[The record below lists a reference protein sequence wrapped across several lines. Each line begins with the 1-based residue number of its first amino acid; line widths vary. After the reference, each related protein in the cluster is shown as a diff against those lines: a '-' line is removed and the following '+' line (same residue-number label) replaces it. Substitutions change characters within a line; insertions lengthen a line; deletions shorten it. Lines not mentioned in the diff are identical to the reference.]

1 MRKAGLGDVKK
12 EAWILDFFG
21 RICYNRNNRHEATR
35 TKCGQKEAKS
45 SVRMQPKKGTVI
57 IMNYQETVKQIRNI
71 AVIVAGIDE
80 EYQNSIIEGIIDCA
94 KTHHANISCFASF
107 SGVIAS
113 KRYDVGEYNI
123 YELVNLEK
131 FDAVILMTNTISNPE
146 EKEKI
151 IRKVKESGLPAV
163 VLDGED
169 DPDFYHVRIHNHK
182 AMREIIQ
189 HVIQKHHACQ
199 ICCIAGPQANPEA
212 RERYQAFVDV
222 MKENHLEIG
231 KNQVYFGDFRAVDGK
246 KAIETFMSANMA
258 VPDAIIC
265 ANDAM
270 ALAVVAELEKHDY
283 NVPDDIIVT
292 GFDNTYNARHY
303 CPSLTTVSRPLN
315 EAGYKACE
323 MLLHLL
329 NGETVEHKKI
339 LDAEPVFAESCG
351 CSNEVSGN
359 IRQYKKSTFQLI
371 DDCRN
376 DISLLNRMTTELA
389 ESETIEENFEV
400 VSHFIQEIECE
411 KYCICLCSEWEGV
424 YRDVLG
430 QKEEA
435 YQVHGYTKNMSAP
448 LVWDKGEIRSVA
460 HFRSADMFP
469 ETLETGGNISYFLP
483 LHFRERCLGYYVI
496 TNGEFPIRSML
507 CHSLM
512 LNISNS
518 IENIR
523 KLIHLGNV
531 IHELDVLY
539 TTDPMCGIYNRN
551 GFIRMADKIL
561 TKAREEQT
569 GVLIA
574 FIDMDGL
581 KMINDNYGHKE
592 GDFALQRL
600 ATAIYGCCENGNIC
614 ARFGGDEFII
624 LGGNASD
631 ADIEPLEGMIHKR
644 IADANHVIGK
654 PYQIDASIGMI
665 VTKVTKEDTL
675 FGLITQADALMYE
688 EKRRKKTSRYLRKE

>member
-1 MRKAGLGDVKK
+1 
-12 EAWILDFFG
+12 
-21 RICYNRNNRHEATR
+21 
-35 TKCGQKEAKS
+35 
-45 SVRMQPKKGTVI
+45 
-57 IMNYQETVKQIRNI
+57 MNYQETVKHIRNI

-94 KTHHANISCFASF
+94 KVYHANISCFASF

-113 KRYDVGEYNI
+113 SRYDIGEYNI
-123 YELVNLEK
+123 YELINLKK

-151 IRKVKESGLPAV
+151 IRKVKKSGLPTV
-163 VLDGED
+163 VLDGEE
-169 DPDFYHVRIHNHK
+169 DPDFYHVRINNKK
-182 AMREIIQ
+182 AMREMIQ
-189 HVIQKHHACQ
+189 HVIEVHHAKQ
-199 ICCIAGPQANPEA
+199 ICCVAGPQANPEA
-212 RERYQAFVDV
+212 RERYQAFCDV
-222 MKENHLEIG
+222 MQENHLEIG
-231 KNQVYFGDFRAVDGK
+231 ENQVYFGDFRAVDGK
-246 KAIETFMSANMA
+246 KAIETFMAAGMP
-258 VPDAIIC
+258 VPDAIVC

-283 NVPDDIIVT
+283 SVPDDIIVT

-315 EAGYKACE
+315 DAGYRACE
-323 MLLHLL
+323 MLLHVLM
-329 NGETVEHKKI
+329 GEETEHCKI
-339 LDAEPVFAESCG
+339 LDAEPVFTESCG
-351 CSNEVSGN
+351 CCTDISRN

-389 ESETIEENFEV
+389 ESETIAENFEV
-400 VSHFIQEIECE
+400 ISHFINEIDCE

-424 YRDVLG
+424 YHDVLG

-435 YQVHGYTKNMSAP
+435 YQIYGYTRNMSAP
-448 LVWDKGEIRSVA
+448 LIWDKGEIRSVA
-460 HFRSADMFP
+460 NFHSEDMFP
-469 ETLETGGNISYFLP
+469 EQPKTGGNISYFLP

-496 TNGEFPIRSML
+496 TNGDFPIKSML

-539 TTDPMCGIYNRN
+539 TTDPMCGIANRN
-551 GFIRMADKIL
+551 GFIRMADKIMKDAKK
-561 TKAREEQT
+561 TKT
-569 GVLIA
+569 SVLIS

-600 ATAIYGCCENGNIC
+600 AIAIQDCCNEDKIC

-624 LGGNASD
+624 FGGNAHE
-631 ADIEPLEGMIHKR
+631 ADVEPMEGMLIKR
-644 IADANHVIGK
+644 ISDINHVISK
-654 PYQIDASIGMI
+654 PYIIDASIGMM
-665 VTKVTKEDTL
+665 VTKVSEEDTL
-675 FGLITQADALMYE
+675 FGLISEADSLMYE
-688 EKRRKKTSRYLRKE
+688 QKKRKKTSRYLRKE

>member
-1 MRKAGLGDVKK
+1 ML
-12 EAWILDFFG
+12 
-21 RICYNRNNRHEATR
+21 
-35 TKCGQKEAKS
+35 
-45 SVRMQPKKGTVI
+45 
-57 IMNYQETVKQIRNI
+57 NYQETVRQIRNI

-80 EYQNSIIEGIIDCA
+80 EYQNSMIEGIIDCA
-94 KTHHANISCFASF
+94 KTYHANISCFASF

-113 KRYDVGEYNI
+113 SRYDIGEYNI
-123 YELVNLEK
+123 YELVNMQK
-131 FDAVILMTNTISNPE
+131 FDALILMTNTISDPE
-146 EKEKI
+146 EKAKM
-151 IRKVKESGLPAV
+151 IRRAKESGLPTV
-163 VLDGED
+163 VLDGEE
-169 DPDFYHVRIHNHK
+169 DPDFYHVRINNQK
-182 AMREIIQ
+182 AMREIVQ
-189 HVIQKHHACQ
+189 HVIKEHHAKQ

-212 RERYQAFVDV
+212 RDRYRAFCE
-222 MKENHLEIG
+222 MMEENGLTVG
-231 KNQVYFGDFRAVDGK
+231 KNQVYFGDFRAADGK
-246 KAIETFMSANMA
+246 KALETFFSSKMD

-283 NVPDDIIVT
+283 SVPDDIIVT

-303 CPSLTTVSRPLN
+303 CPALTTVSRPLN

-323 MLLHLL
+323 MLLHVLS
-329 NGETVEHKKI
+329 GKETEHCMI

-351 CSNEVSGN
+351 CCTDISKN

-389 ESETIEENFEV
+389 ESETIEENFQV
-400 VSHFIQEIECE
+400 ISHFISELDCE

-424 YRDVLG
+424 FHDVLG

-435 YQVHGYTKNMSAP
+435 YQIHGYTRSMSAP
-448 LVWDKGEIRSVA
+448 LIWDKGQIRTA
-460 HFRSADMFP
+460 ENFRTEEMYP
-469 ETLETGGNISYFLP
+469 EPLTDGGNVSYFLP
-483 LHFRERCLGYYVI
+483 LHFRERCLGYYII
-496 TNGEFPIRSML
+496 TNGEFPIKSML

-531 IHELDVLY
+531 IHELDMLY

-551 GFIRMADKIL
+551 GFIRMADQIMK
-561 TKAREEQT
+561 KAREEKSKI
-569 GVLIA
+569 LIA

-600 ATAIYGCCENGNIC
+600 AAVIRESCKDTKIC

-624 LGGNASD
+624 FGGNAHD
-631 ADIEPLEGMIHKR
+631 AEIEPLEGTIRKR
-644 IADANHVIGK
+644 ISDINHAVNK
-654 PYQIDASIGMI
+654 PYQIDASVGMF
-665 VTKVTKEDTL
+665 VTEVGDEDTL
-675 FGLITQADALMYE
+675 FGLITEADTLMYE
-688 EKRRKKTSRYLRKE
+688 QKKRKKTSRYLRKA

>member
-1 MRKAGLGDVKK
+1 MEENGL
-12 EAWILDFFG
+12 
-21 RICYNRNNRHEATR
+21 T
-35 TKCGQKEAKS
+35 
-45 SVRMQPKKGTVI
+45 
-57 IMNYQETVKQIRNI
+57 
-71 AVIVAGIDE
+71 
-80 EYQNSIIEGIIDCA
+80 
-94 KTHHANISCFASF
+94 
-107 SGVIAS
+107 
-113 KRYDVGEYNI
+113 VGE
-123 YELVNLEK
+123 
-131 FDAVILMTNTISNPE
+131 
-146 EKEKI
+146 
-151 IRKVKESGLPAV
+151 
-163 VLDGED
+163 
-169 DPDFYHVRIHNHK
+169 
-182 AMREIIQ
+182 
-189 HVIQKHHACQ
+189 
-199 ICCIAGPQANPEA
+199 
-212 RERYQAFVDV
+212 
-222 MKENHLEIG
+222 
-231 KNQVYFGDFRAVDGK
+231 NQVYFGDFRAIDGK
-246 KAIETFMSANMA
+246 KAIETFMSAGME

-270 ALAVVAELEKHDY
+270 ALAVIAELEKHDY
-283 NVPDDIIVT
+283 SVPDDIIVT

-323 MLLHLL
+323 MLLHIL

-351 CSNEVSGN
+351 CCTDTAKN

-376 DISLLNRMTTELA
+376 DISLLNRLTTELA
-389 ESETIEENFEV
+389 ETETIQDNFQV
-400 VSHFIQEIECE
+400 ISHFINEIDCE

-424 YRDVLG
+424 YHDVLG

-435 YQVHGYTKNMSAP
+435 YQIHGYTRNMSAP
-448 LVWDKGEIRSVA
+448 LIWDKGEIRSA
-460 HFRSADMFP
+460 EHFHSEDMFP
-469 ETLETGGNISYFLP
+469 EPYTNGGNISYFLP
-483 LHFRERCLGYYVI
+483 LHFRERCLGYYII

-551 GFIRMADKIL
+551 GFMRMADKIM
-561 TKAREEQT
+561 KQARKDHT
-569 GVLIA
+569 SVLVA

-581 KMINDNYGHKE
+581 KRINDNYGHKE

-600 ATAIYGCCENGNIC
+600 AAAIQNCCGENRIC

-624 LGGNASD
+624 FGGDAHE
-631 ADIEPLEGMIHKR
+631 ADIEPLEGILCKR
-644 IADANHVIGK
+644 ISDINHVINK
-654 PYQIDASIGMI
+654 PYMIDASIGMM
-665 VTKVTKEDTL
+665 VTKVTEEDTL
-675 FGLITQADALMYE
+675 FGLITEADSLMYE
-688 EKRRKKTSRYLRKE
+688 QKKERKLPAISERNKSGGIFMAEPFIFKVNLGGMIDILANHLYSSPDVFVRELLQNGTDAISGRKLLAPDFQQGCIRIRIQEQKSLSFHDNGTGLTEEEIHQFLAVIGQSSKRDLQTGRILEDYIGRFGIGMLSCFMVTDTIVMKTKSVKNPAHAYEFRGSPDGTYSITELESLKLFRWEQKSS